1 MKLTGAQI
9 VCEGLIK
16 EGVDVVFGILGGQ
29 ILPLYD
35 TLTQY
40 PQIRHILTGTSRA
53 PPMRPRD
60 MPATGK
66 GRRVFGYIRAWRY
79 QSGYRNCRCVS

>member
-9 VCEGLIK
+9 ICESLLK

-35 TLTQY
+35 T
-40 PQIRHILTGTSRA
+40 
-53 PPMRPRD
+53 
-60 MPATGK
+60 
-66 GRRVFGYIRAWRY
+66 
-79 QSGYRNCRCVS
+79 